1 MPKNQL
7 RPAAAAFLLML
18 TMSLL
23 STGLSFFVAPV
34 CEELGFGRGTFTLY
48 YSLMV
53 GTGAISV
60 SVLGGYMNKKG
71 VKKVVAVS
79 SVWCC
84 VCLWGFSVSNTLW
97 MFYVAGALMG
107 LFGTSCVYLCAN
119 LIVQKSYSSEGASAV
134 LGVVMAGAGVG
145 GVLWSNVTPWAV
157 EAFGWR
163 MGYRV
168 LGICWLAL
176 IVLSDLVLGK
186 EEQTEFVTHTGTASD
201 HNPKKVALG
210 SSKFYLSV
218 IVMCALSVASCI
230 SQQLPS
236 LLGGMGMDAGQ
247 VGMMISVMTGSSAVG
262 MVMEGM
268 LCSRFGCNRVLPLFV
283 AGYAVGFLLLSFGVL
298 TTPALVLLACGSGTI
313 GTLMPVMVRQ
323 IFGGRD
329 YAEVWA
335 MVLTC
340 SSVASFLATP
350 VWGMVY
356 DMFGTYGPA
365 LVAMPIL
372 LGISLLCLAKIYK
385 K

>member
-1 MPKNQL
+1 MARNQL
-7 RPAAAAFLLML
+7 RPAAAAFLLMV

-23 STGLSFFVAPV
+23 STGLSFFVGPV
-34 CEELGFGRGTFTLY
+34 CEGLGFGRGTFTLY

-53 GTGAISV
+53 GAGAVSV
-60 SVLGGYMNKKG
+60 SVLGGYMNKNG
-71 VKKVVAVS
+71 VKKIAAVS
-79 SVWCC
+79 GVWCC
-84 VCLWGFSVSNTLW
+84 VCLWCFSLSSALW

-157 EAFGWR
+157 EALGWR

-168 LGICWLAL
+168 LGICWLGL
-176 IVLSDLVLGK
+176 IILSVLVLGK
-186 EEQTEFVTHTGTASD
+186 EKQAEFVTHTGAAD
-201 HNPKKVALG
+201 G
-210 SSKFYLSV
+210 SSKKEALRSGKFF
-218 IVMCALSVASCI
+218 LSVAVMCVLSVCSCI

-236 LLGGMGMDAGQ
+236 LLEGMGFDAGK
-247 VGMMISVMTGSSAVG
+247 VGVMISVMTGSSAVG

-268 LCSRFGCNRVLPLFV
+268 FCSRFGCKRVLPLVV
-283 AGYAVGFLLLSFGVL
+283 AGYAVGFLMLGSPRLAY
-298 TTPALVLLACGSGTI
+298 PALILLAVGSGSI

-323 IFGGRD
+323 IFGGQD
-329 YAEVWA
+329 YAAIWSV
-335 MVLTC
+335 VITC

-356 DMFGTYGPA
+356 DIFGTYGPA
-365 LVAMPIL
+365 LIAMPVL
-372 LGISLLCLAKIYK
+372 LGLSLLCLAKIFK